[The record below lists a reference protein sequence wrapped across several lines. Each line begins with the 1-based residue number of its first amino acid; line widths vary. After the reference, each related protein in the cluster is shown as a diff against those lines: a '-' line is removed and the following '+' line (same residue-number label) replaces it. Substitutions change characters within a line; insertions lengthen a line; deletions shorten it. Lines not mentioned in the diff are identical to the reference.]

1 MRYRGRASTTSLKE
15 NTRFPAVHLYD
26 VRTKSKSLVSCEV
39 TNTQLLVVSYLLT
52 TSRVWLAV
60 HFPVICTKMSSFP
73 FYQIGCII
81 RRVQF
86 KHFLNKHIRF
96 QVVKLSVWFTS
107 GLQCVY
113 CSFYIIYSGWKA
125 DSVAFVVSPCVYIRV
140 YSTVVIKIYA
150 KVLFA
155 ITFFQCC
162 WSNASKEGLGSF
174 YSDI

>member
-1 MRYRGRASTTSLKE
+1 
-15 NTRFPAVHLYD
+15 
-26 VRTKSKSLVSCEV
+26 
-39 TNTQLLVVSYLLT
+39 
-52 TSRVWLAV
+52 
-60 HFPVICTKMSSFP
+60 MSSFP

-86 KHFLNKHIRF
+86 KHVRF

-107 GLQCVY
+107 GLQY

-125 DSVAFVVSPCVYIRV
+125 DSVAFVVPPCVYIRV

-155 ITFFQCC
+155 ITFFSVAGAMHPKKVWVLFIQIYKFTIKCETRKKKRGIMNLRSFIENTKNPSRGLHRLVFFTC
-162 WSNASKEGLGSF
+162 WNATHRCALNTLTVFNKCTP
-174 YSDI
+174 

>member
-1 MRYRGRASTTSLKE
+1 MRSQ
-15 NTRFPAVHLYD
+15 
-26 VRTKSKSLVSCEV
+26 
-39 TNTQLLVVSYLLT
+39 TQLLVVSYLLT

-86 KHFLNKHIRF
+86 KHIRF

-125 DSVAFVVSPCVYIRV
+125 DSVAFVVPPCVYIRV

-155 ITFFQCC
+155 ITFFSVAGVMHPKKVWVLFIQIYKFTIKCETR
-162 WSNASKEGLGSF
+162 KKKGSWF
-174 YSDI
+174 